1 MKELKVLP
9 ALILVLVAR
18 LALAQGYGGELTF
31 QGMEH
36 YQLHSAASRAM
47 GGVTVA
53 AQDVASMFNNPAML
67 AGIAGV
73 GVSVAGAA
81 FAHRQEQEQ
90 NYAPVRYYANLSLL
104 LEGLTSGIPDPNP
117 ELPGFTP
124 ADTVQRPYDNIGPN
138 WSRSS
143 NGQYPLHLLAAVP
156 FRVSEVQFTAGLGAV
171 QYADLD
177 HFYQHNNVLSPSIL
191 SQRPLPTMRPSD
203 DNPLVVDWYQTVR
216 SRRGSIWGYGFAL
229 AAQVQK
235 LHSSF
240 GVSGLLLRGESDDE
254 EQYVGRGRLTFFAN
268 AFRADSVGWRLR
280 KSGTSRFNGQEL
292 AVSWL
297 LSGTHASL
305 GLTVRP
311 PAEIKRE
318 MSADVESVGLNEVNN
333 ASLVTG
339 PPAGGKDRLKLPWRG
354 TAGLAITPKE
364 WLTLGFEYE
373 LRPYKSA
380 RFVDSIGKES
390 SPWLSSSP
398 FRVGVELRASPWLA
412 LRAGM
417 RNEAEVFEPE
427 GNQLPGEPVTYSVYS
442 CGASVTFRGVRMDL
456 AVENALMKY
465 QDIWSSAI
473 SKNSE
478 RRWIALGQLAYEI
491 PWRP

>member
-1 MKELKVLP
+1 MRHLKVFP
-9 ALILVLVAR
+9 ALALVLVAR
-18 LALAQGYGGELTF
+18 VALAQGYGGELTF
-31 QGMEH
+31 QGVDH

-53 AQDVASMFNNPAML
+53 TQDVALMFNNPAML

-73 GVSVAGAA
+73 RVSVGGAA
-81 FAHRQEQEQ
+81 SAQRQEQEQ

-138 WSRSS
+138 WSRPS
-143 NGQYPLHLLAAVP
+143 NRQYPVHLLAAVP

-191 SQRPLPTMRPSD
+191 SQRPVPTMRPSD

-216 SRRGSIWGYGFAL
+216 SRSGSIWGYGFAL
-229 AAQVQK
+229 AARVEK
-235 LHSSF
+235 LRSSI
-240 GVSGLLLRGESDDE
+240 GLSGLFLRGKSDDE
-254 EQYVGRGRLTFFAN
+254 EHYVGRGTLIFFAN

-280 KSGTSRFNGQEL
+280 KRGASQFKGQEV
-292 AVSWL
+292 AFSWL
-297 LSGTHASL
+297 LSGSHASL

-311 PAEIKRE
+311 PAEISRE
-318 MSADVESVGLNEVNN
+318 LSADVERVRLSEVNN

-339 PPAGGKDRLKLPWRG
+339 PQVRGKDRMKLPWRG
-354 TAGLAITPKE
+354 TAGLSITPKE

-373 LRPYKSA
+373 LRPYRSA
-380 RFVDSIGKES
+380 RYVDSIGKES
-390 SPWLSSSP
+390 APWLSSSP
-398 FRVGVELRASPWLA
+398 FRVGLALRAFPWLA

-442 CGASVTFRGVRMDL
+442 CGASLTFGGVRLDL
-456 AVENALMKY
+456 AVENSLLKY
-465 QDIWSSAI
+465 QDVWSSAI
-473 SKNSE
+473 SKNRD